1 MTVDLQR
8 AHCGAVSGT
17 PEMEILQEEHYLCA
31 NVQEWK
37 CLQVMRLHA
46 EELHLETQGKRF
58 PASHPKPNQRI
69 SKIKVLLRVKMSSTM
84 LPSSG
89 SCRKAESQQNKGPV
103 RMRRTFPSKQQA

>member
-1 MTVDLQR
+1 
-8 AHCGAVSGT
+8 
-17 PEMEILQEEHYLCA
+17 MEILQEENYPCA

-37 CLQVMRLHA
+37 RLQVMRLHT

-58 PASHPKPNQRI
+58 PASHPKPNQRA
-69 SKIKVLLRVKMSSTM
+69 SKIKALLRVKMSSTM

-89 SCRKAESQQNKGPV
+89 SCKKAESQQSKGPV